1 MILATWYG
9 GPLVEAGFPTGR
21 CSVNKCES
29 SLYDLTWTS
38 ETAVGATNVAC
49 FTVNKKMCIDTP
61 GYSCCSL
68 FKSQLFKIVLPS
80 LPICNKSVTQV
91 TVNGTRKGGGVFF
104 DVYDG
109 QNAELRLTTLRI
121 DGSVAEGTKICLSLV
136 EPCKTI
142 ADFCIE
148 DASGLCKFAIFDV
161 GNHLCCP
168 TCVMLDRSYVDY
180 NPIDYSPSPTI
191 PEIALSPSPPP
202 PTTPYIPANPETS
215 PSPPPPSPDSPDMP
229 CPPSPP
235 PPPSEQ
241 CIECCRVCSCA

>member
-1 MILATWYG
+1 
-9 GPLVEAGFPTGR
+9 VEGGFPTGR

-38 ETAVGATNVAC
+38 ENAVGNTNVAC
-49 FTVNKKMCIDTP
+49 FTVSKKMCIDTP
-61 GYSCCSL
+61 GFSCCSL
-68 FKSQLFKIVLPS
+68 FESRLFKIVLPS
-80 LPICNKSVTQV
+80 LPICSKSVAQV

-121 DGSVAEGTKICLSLV
+121 DGSVAEGTKICLTLV
-136 EPCKTI
+136 EPCNTI
-142 ADFCIE
+142 ADFCVE

-180 NPIDYSPSPTI
+180 IPIDYPPPNVPELALI
-191 PEIALSPSPPP
+191 PPPNMPLSSPSPPP
-202 PTTPYIPANPETS
+202 PPIFASPESPVIPG
-215 PSPPPPSPDSPDMP
+215 SPDMP

-235 PPPSEQ
+235 PPPSDQ